1 MKRNLLFYFMVLV
14 VSSLLLVGCNSDK
27 PATTESS
34 TNEGKEEGNETAGEE
49 NKTLTIA
56 MGTDI
61 VSFDIHNHNNTST
74 EAVHVNMFNYLFK
87 KDEKGEIHPELVD
100 TFTQVDDLTVE
111 MKLKEGVTFHNGDPL
126 TSEDVKFT
134 LERVATDDTLKE
146 YPNYKQIKEV
156 QVVDELN
163 FKIITHAPEPS
174 LFHRLSR
181 LGSGILPKKYIEE
194 NGWEHFLSNPVGTGP
209 YQFKEWVRDDRI
221 VLTPFE
227 NFYAGKVEEWDEV
240 VFRVIPE
247 NSTRV
252 SELLTGGVDI
262 AVNVPPAD
270 WDRVNKNEGTSIAS
284 ETSNRTIMLI
294 LRATEGYPTADVRV
308 RQALDYAIDDGVLT
322 ENVLQGGGVPTR
334 TRVGPG
340 NFGHNPDLHG
350 TYNYDIEKAKELL
363 AEAGYPDGF
372 EMTLHSPKGRY
383 LQDAEVTEMIAGMLS
398 AVGVKVNIEFMEWSN
413 FVEMRTA
420 KKNKDAYL
428 LGLGNSMFDGAYS
441 VDWYRAERMKG
452 ETDYKNDE
460 IEELLKLSATNMN
473 SEERAA
479 QIQKIE
485 EIAAVEVPHIMLYQ
499 ERINNGVSDRITFDP
514 TPDEMIYAPN
524 IKRK

>member
-1 MKRNLLFYFMVLV
+1 MKRNLRWGFLFSVVLCLMLAACSNSGQTT
-14 VSSLLLVGCNSDK
+14 SSGTGGTS
-27 PATTESS
+27 TTVP
-34 TNEGKEEGNETAGEE
+34 GGEE

-61 VSFDIHNHNNTST
+61 VSFDIHDHNNTST
-74 EAVHVNMFNYLFK
+74 EAVHDNMFNYLFK
-87 KDEKGEIHPELVD
+87 KDANGEIHPELVEE
-100 TFTQVDDLTVE
+100 FTQVDDLTVE

-134 LERVATDDTLKE
+134 LERVATGDALKE
-146 YPNYKQIKEV
+146 YPNYKQIKEI
-156 QVVDELN
+156 QIVDELT
-163 FKIITHAPEPS
+163 FKVVTHAPEPS

-181 LGSGILPKKYIEE
+181 LGSGILPSKYIND
-194 NGWEHFLSNPVGTGP
+194 NGWDHFLANPVGTGP

-221 VLTPFE
+221 VFTPFE
-227 NFYAGKVEEWDEV
+227 NYYEGKVEEWDEV

-270 WDRVNKNEGTSIAS
+270 WDRVNSNDGTFLVQ

-294 LRATEGYPTADVRV
+294 LRATEGFPTSDVRV
-308 RQALDYAIDDGVLT
+308 RQALDYAIDNGAIT
-322 ENVLQGGGVPTR
+322 ENVLKGGGVPTR

-340 NFGHNPDLHG
+340 NFGHNPDLHE
-350 TYNYDIEKAKELL
+350 TYNYDVEKAKELL
-363 AEAGYPDGF
+363 AEAGYADGF

-383 LQDAEVTEMIAGMLS
+383 LQDAEITEMIAGMLA
-398 AVGVKVNIEFMEWSN
+398 AVNVKVNIEFMEWSN

-441 VDWYRAERMKG
+441 VDWYRAERFAG

-460 IEELLKLSATNMN
+460 IESLLNQSATNMDPE
-473 SEERAA
+473 SRAQ

-485 EIAAVEVPHIMLYQ
+485 EIASEEVPHIMLHQ
-499 ERINNGVSDRITFDP
+499 EKINIGVNDRISFSP
-514 TPDEMIYAPN
+514 KPDEMIYVPS
-524 IKRK
+524 IKKK